1 MSLPAIR
8 RLAWRLAGAA
18 MSPVRYRKRPDPYAH
33 FSRLPDAGI
42 VHAARPAADG
52 KRILLLPIRVSSTS
66 NLLEGVIGAGL
77 KLDGH
82 SVYALLDGGT
92 LRYSEN
98 TTFGKSWPTAN
109 ALSVFE
115 QHQFCRTFGIEPCYY
130 HVDRARL
137 APLIEE
143 IGSLP
148 YEALASYRYNGIA
161 VGRHARFGLM
171 RYLRQE
177 TIDVPEN
184 TGLLRQFLV
193 TALKTALATEA
204 VIRDKQITHA
214 FMSHGIYSTW
224 GTAIDV
230 LVAAGIPVS
239 VWGRG
244 YVGGNPI
251 FGRNQSYLSEAINE
265 TRADVER
272 LSAPYAIDDTFL
284 AGYFSA
290 KGRPDSKVDVES
302 YYDARENR
310 PEDAVGRLRDGYDG
324 LVSIFPNIPWDGAM
338 FAASDYTPSL
348 RSFSAVV
355 SRAARQFPRLRFV
368 VRCHPAEQHRLGNDS
383 REAFSSFFTE
393 EDRRLPNLTILEADD
408 EISSYDLLPVTD
420 AALVFGT
427 TMGLELTFR
436 EIPVIQTGRFH
447 LSNKGVVFEVSSD
460 RELWDMLESVRAGTL
475 SFGAEMREN
484 VRRYAYFHV
493 KLCHVQDDM
502 IQVSRYSFDR
512 YLFDRVEML
521 RGDTLKSCRA
531 IKRHVLGETEKCLN
545 PYA

>member
-1 MSLPAIR
+1 MA
-8 RLAWRLAGAA
+8 
-18 MSPVRYRKRPDPYAH
+18 PVRYSKHPDPYAQ
-33 FSRLPDAGI
+33 FNRLPDADI
-42 VHAARPAADG
+42 VRTARPSREG

-82 SVYALLDGGT
+82 SVHALLDGGT

-98 TTFGKSWPTAN
+98 ATFGKSWPVAN
-109 ALSVFE
+109 ALSVLE
-115 QHQFCRTFGIEPCYY
+115 QHRFCQTFGIGPCYY
-130 HVDRARL
+130 DDYVDRARL
-137 APLIEE
+137 ASLIEE

-161 VGRHARFGLM
+161 VGRHTRFGLM

-177 TIDVPEN
+177 TIDVPGN
-184 TGLLRQFLV
+184 TDLLRQFLI

-204 VIRDKQITHA
+204 VIRDKRITHA

-272 LSAPYAIDDTFL
+272 LSAPYAIDDAFL
-284 AGYFSA
+284 AEYFSA
-290 KGRPDSKVDVES
+290 KQRPDSKVDVES
-302 YYDARENR
+302 YYDAREDH
-310 PEDAVGRLRDGYDG
+310 PEEVVGRLRDGYAG

-348 RSFSAVV
+348 RSFAAAV
-355 SRAARQFPRLRFV
+355 SRAARQFPQLRFV
-368 VRCHPAEQHRLGNDS
+368 VRCHPAERHRLGNDS

-393 EDRRLPNLTILEADD
+393 EDRGSPNLTILEADA

-447 LSNKGVVFEVSSD
+447 LSNKGTVFEVASD
-460 RELWDMLESVRAGTL
+460 QELGEILKSVQAGTL

-512 YLFDRVEML
+512 YLFDRAEML
-521 RGDTLKSCRA
+521 RGDTLKSCGA
-531 IKRHVLGETEKCLN
+531 IKRHVLGETGKCLN